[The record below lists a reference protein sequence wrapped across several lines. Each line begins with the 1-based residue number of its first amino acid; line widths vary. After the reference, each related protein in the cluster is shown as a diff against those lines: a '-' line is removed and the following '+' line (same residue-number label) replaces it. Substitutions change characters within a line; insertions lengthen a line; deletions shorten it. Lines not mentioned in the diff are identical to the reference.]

1 MHVGLSQLT
10 LPQTLGPTSIAKKL
24 ERDAGY
30 KIRPCRVLKTYQGKK
45 KKSCHISNRH
55 TVTYLG
61 P

>member
-45 KKSCHISNRH
+45 KKVAI
-55 TVTYLG
+55 
-61 P
+61 